1 MLVVYGF
8 AVDLSWEWFM
18 WNCSFHIWKPGGA
31 VGVFLSIFLLIKKL
45 NSEDL
50 SVLECMWKQVSFFN
64 FGTLYYIPGGAKA
77 IQEAIDA
84 QMELIVVIT
93 EGIPQHDMV
102 RIKYQLLRQNKSR
115 MVGPNCPGVIHPG
128 ACKMGIMPAFI
139 HKKGKVG
146 IVSRLFPEP
155 GSPSDIVLIKNPGR
169 GL

>member
-1 MLVVYGF
+1 M
-8 AVDLSWEWFM
+8 
-18 WNCSFHIWKPGGA
+18 
-31 VGVFLSIFLLIKKL
+31 
-45 NSEDL
+45 
-50 SVLECMWKQVSFFN
+50 
-64 FGTLYYIPGGAKA
+64 
-77 IQEAIDA
+77 DA

-115 MVGPNCPGVIHPG
+115 MVGPNCPGVIHPD

-155 GSPSDIVLIKNPGR
+155 GLHQVILF
-169 GL
+169 